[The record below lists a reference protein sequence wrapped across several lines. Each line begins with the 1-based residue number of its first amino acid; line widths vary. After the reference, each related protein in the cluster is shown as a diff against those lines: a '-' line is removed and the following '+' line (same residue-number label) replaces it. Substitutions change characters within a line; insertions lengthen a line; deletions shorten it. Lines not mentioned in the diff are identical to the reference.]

1 MPLVIYG
8 REGRHTHPHE
18 TRNQAHAW
26 PACAWFKKLAVEVL
40 INGLP
45 LSEFSTVKILCYTIF
60 HLFLKM
66 MILFSKNSIFQL
78 ILASRVK
85 NES

>member
-8 REGRHTHPHE
+8 RKGRHTHPHE

-40 INGLP
+40 INALP
-45 LSEFSTVKILCYTIF
+45 FVRIF
-60 HLFLKM
+60 HRQNFVLYNISFISQNDNLIFKE
-66 MILFSKNSIFQL
+66 LYFSINFGIKG
-78 ILASRVK
+78 
-85 NES
+85 